1 MWISVT
7 LHADADKAEA
17 LSDALMEAG
26 ALSVSIEDADAGT
39 DAEKPQFGEPG
50 HLPTSLW
57 DHSRVVALFDTDTDL
72 AQALATRQVPLPPG
86 GA

>member
-26 ALSVSIEDADAGT
+26 ALSLRSGCANR
-39 DAEKPQFGEPG
+39 AEGNSPG
-50 HLPTSLW
+50 RSGL
-57 DHSRVVALFDTDTDL
+57 V
-72 AQALATRQVPLPPG
+72 
-86 GA
+86 